1 VGTGLRNLDTD
12 SITGQ
17 IDVQRYRGDLL
28 FNFNVAALAAGG
40 WKRVFRRRRTEI
52 SSDRS
57 DTSGASV
64 SPLF

>member
-12 SITGQ
+12 GITGR
-17 IDVQRYRGDLL
+17 IIGGALDVQRYRGPGML
-28 FNFNVAALAAGG
+28 
-40 WKRVFRRRRTEI
+40 EPEM

-64 SPLF
+64 SQLFTP